1 MKRFAIFA
9 VVVTALAAIASGDVI
24 VTLNSGQQNTS
35 LLTQNR
41 LTQNRQCVHL
51 IFVPAQRYR
60 AASSSREQIG
70 N

>member
-1 MKRFAIFA
+1 MPSAQ
-9 VVVTALAAIASGDVI
+9 V

-51 IFVPAQRYR
+51 IFVQLNATALLLRVVSKSEIEPQKRDN
-60 AASSSREQIG
+60 Q